1 MLKESAVIDLL
12 AGQQRAWRA
21 GFPALS
27 NRAHQTIVGYL
38 CTRGR
43 AGVPVRQI
51 YGVTKELYLL
61 DDATVRERVEDIQ
74 RLGLCEATPAE
85 PKLTGRTIVSPTQ
98 DLLAGFDTYLLAV
111 CEEIRTAMGTIDP
124 SLAGPAPTTIQD
136 RDRTT
141 ILQVFD
147 SYALAWLAAADQFLL
162 DQKLSPARRTEAR
175 RRLTSTS
182 YWVLMHRM
190 IEHADQVR
198 RDQTAETSLVADQLA
213 ANVLDL
219 TGQSFQTIRDHIS
232 WLISQGLLDRAPGR
246 VLRVSLA
253 EAAGRHFDEALR
265 QTSAEVAEAAQRLGM
280 TQLGRTLSWPQA
292 AFADGNLVD
301 QTIRMRLPGADGA
314 DGSEPRVL
322 HWLDVVAPTSA
333 ATRVPLTDSPVVIGR
348 ARPAQLLLPD
358 GLVSRAHCQV
368 EVVEDEVRVT
378 DLGSTNGTFIDGR
391 RIETP
396 ETLAEGVMLRIGP
409 YSLTYKR
416 ETTL

>member
-1 MLKESAVIDLL
+1 MLKESAVVDLL
-12 AGQQRAWRA
+12 SGQQRAWRSC
-21 GFPALS
+21 FPALA

-43 AGVPVRQI
+43 GGVPVRQI

-74 RLGLCEATPAE
+74 RQGLCEATPAE
-85 PKLTGRTIVSPTQ
+85 TRLTGRTIVAPTET
-98 DLLAGFDTYLLAV
+98 LLTSFDTYLLQV
-111 CEEIRTAMGTIDP
+111 CEEIRLAMATIDP
-124 SLAGPAPTTIQD
+124 ALAGPAPGTLGE
-136 RDRTT
+136 RDRAT

-147 SYALAWLAAADQFLL
+147 SYALAWLSAADQFLL
-162 DQKLSPARRTEAR
+162 DQQLSPARRTEAR

-198 RDQTAETSLVADQLA
+198 RGLASETTLVADQLA

-253 EAAGRHFDEALR
+253 QASSQHFDEALR
-265 QTSAEVAEAAQRLGM
+265 QTASEAAEAAQRLGM
-280 TQLGRTLSWPQA
+280 AQTARTRPWDQPGFTDDNPA
-292 AFADGNLVD
+292 D
-301 QTIRMRLPGADGA
+301 QTIRLRIPGQDG
-314 DGSEPRVL
+314 GGEPEPRVI
-322 HWLDVVAPTSA
+322 HWLDVISPTAA
-333 ATRVPLTDSPVVIGR
+333 ATRVPLSETPMVIGR

-358 GLVSRAHCQV
+358 GLVSRSHCQV
-368 EVVEDEVRVT
+368 AVVGDDVVVT
-378 DLGSTNGTFIDGR
+378 DLGSTNGTYIDGR
-391 RIETP
+391 RLEAP
-396 ETLAEGVMLRIGP
+396 EILAEGAMLRIGP
-409 YSLTYKR
+409 YSLTCKR
-416 ETTL
+416 EVTF